1 MASRLSPEFETL
13 FREKYS
19 YFVVTRISVKQEEG
33 EVEARKP
40 LYVWK
45 TNSISVIRAELRL
58 VTDGRTDRQRAI
70 G

>member
-45 TNSISVIRAELRL
+45 TNSISVIRVEL
-58 VTDGRTDRQRAI
+58 
-70 G
+70 

>member
-45 TNSISVIRAELRL
+45 TNSISVELRL